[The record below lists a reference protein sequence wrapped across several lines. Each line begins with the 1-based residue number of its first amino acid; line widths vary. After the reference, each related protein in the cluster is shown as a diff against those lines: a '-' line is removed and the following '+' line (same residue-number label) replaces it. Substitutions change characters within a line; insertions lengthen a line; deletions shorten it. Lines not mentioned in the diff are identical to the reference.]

1 MKGKCYRSMSKSEKP
16 HEMKWSWNSATQNRI
31 PCLED
36 VHAKPGRDIVIISR
50 LHGLPGIEFYEGDWW
65 CFSLNFKAPT
75 NPVVCF
81 KRYKID
87 PQRWMQLIFQNHRW
101 ERNQQDLHH
110 SASNN
115 ERIIIII
122 IIIIIINDIIPSHY
136 FAWNVLSCEIWPL
149 KQSLSFIGC
158 WLFLYCCIFIDKFTF
173 TQQIPEIHLY
183 VSCILANKRHLWLLV
198 VVQWLVTENSPKVQT
213 VQISLSRPA

>member
-1 MKGKCYRSMSKSEKP
+1 MKGKCYRLMSKSEKP
-16 HEMKWSWNSATQNRI
+16 LEMKWSWNSATQNRI

-65 CFSLNFKAPT
+65 WFSLNFKAPT

-101 ERNQQDLHH
+101 ERNQQEVHH
-110 SASNN
+110 SAFTIQDLWR
-115 ERIIIII
+115 ERTRR
-122 IIIIIINDIIPSHY
+122 
-136 FAWNVLSCEIWPL
+136 
-149 KQSLSFIGC
+149 K
-158 WLFLYCCIFIDKFTF
+158 
-173 TQQIPEIHLY
+173 
-183 VSCILANKRHLWLLV
+183 ANKYFKSFKINLKRYALLRA
-198 VVQWLVTENSPKVQT
+198 SY
-213 VQISLSRPA
+213 SRGKW

>member
-1 MKGKCYRSMSKSEKP
+1 MSKSEKP
-16 HEMKWSWNSATQNRI
+16 LEMKWSWNSATQNRI

-65 CFSLNFKAPT
+65 WFSLNFKAPT

-115 ERIIIII
+115 KRIIIITSSNHRLESAGLKALEALLFKMLGI
-122 IIIIIINDIIPSHY
+122 EKMVMARFILETDHPSRT
-136 FAWNVLSCEIWPL
+136 
-149 KQSLSFIGC
+149 SLG
-158 WLFLYCCIFIDKFTF
+158 K
-173 TQQIPEIHLY
+173 E
-183 VSCILANKRHLWLLV
+183 R
-198 VVQWLVTENSPKVQT
+198 
-213 VQISLSRPA
+213 